1 MKEIATAQY
10 VLTLNRV
17 FDAPVANIWRCWVQ
31 PELFAQYF
39 NAETKKEHEK
49 KGLYTNW
56 NKASD
61 QLEALAK
68 SLTDSDSNSG

>member
-1 MKEIATAQY
+1 MVVHINLEEAEGNKTHY
-10 VLTLNRV
+10 V
-17 FDAPVANIWRCWVQ
+17 AEAMYW
-31 PELFAQYF
+31 
-39 NAETKKEHEK
+39 NAETKEEHEK

-68 SLTDSDSNSG
+68 SLTDNDPKSG

>member
-1 MKEIATAQY
+1 MKEIATAQH

-17 FDAPVANIWRCWVQ
+17 FDAPVANIWRCWVES
-31 PELFAQYF
+31 ELFAQYF
-39 NAETKKEHEK
+39 CADIKEEHE

-68 SLTDSDSNSG
+68 SLTDSDSKSG